1 MSCKQENL
9 AVETLI
15 VPGNINI
22 DMASATA
29 GDNRRLM
36 VSDNPE
42 TLTQEILTEPFST
55 LWHDVVVTTKRSMKH
70 RIFGWHY
77 NRTGAPVRI
86 GITIENKD
94 EDQIEVRHIERDLKR
109 SPSTGHWIIDVGQ
122 CLAKSCVGG
131 TLDRI
136 KPVDHYKFGRGVAL
150 IEEFTVDDD
159 VLAGFI
165 YEFTVEHASG
175 KGGQNYEIRTVVSKE
190 DHKDLREIT
199 SDPLPPRPAPQAH
212 PRGSWTF
219 AETEATTPVYLVGQS
234 ANYRTCAGTKLT
246 GELPADLLFTADS
259 STLPGSMTNRGQF
272 GAIYEVN
279 IPILNETQRDAA
291 VRIRVNPRGGAFAGA
306 ALIDGKTYGIPLLR
320 NNTQASTIA
329 DITVPPGESS
339 YSFKYM
345 TAGSASTPLGIYVT
359 TLTPE
364 AQ

>member
-9 AVETLI
+9 AVETLM

-22 DMASATA
+22 DIASAKP
-29 GDNRRLM
+29 GDERRLM
-36 VSDNPE
+36 LSDNPE

-55 LWHDVVVTTKRSMKH
+55 LWHDVVVTSKRSMKH

-86 GITIENKD
+86 GVTIENK
-94 EDQIEVRHIERDLKR
+94 EEEQIEVRHIERDLKL

-136 KPVDHYKFGRGVAL
+136 KPVDPYKFGKRVSL
-150 IEEFTVDDD
+150 IEEFTVEDD

-175 KGGQNYEIRTVVSKE
+175 KGGQNYEIRTVVSKVE
-190 DHKDLREIT
+190 EKDLREIT
-199 SDPLPPRPAPQAH
+199 SAPLPPRPAPQAH

-219 AETEATTPVYLVGQS
+219 SETDATTPVYRVGQS

-259 STLPGSMTNRGQF
+259 STLPASMTNRGQF
-272 GAIYEVN
+272 GAIYQIN
-279 IPILNETQRDAA
+279 IPILNETNRDAV

-320 NNTQASTIA
+320 NNTQASPIA
-329 DITVPPGESS
+329 DVTVPPGTSS

-359 TLTPE
+359 TLTQE
-364 AQ
+364 A